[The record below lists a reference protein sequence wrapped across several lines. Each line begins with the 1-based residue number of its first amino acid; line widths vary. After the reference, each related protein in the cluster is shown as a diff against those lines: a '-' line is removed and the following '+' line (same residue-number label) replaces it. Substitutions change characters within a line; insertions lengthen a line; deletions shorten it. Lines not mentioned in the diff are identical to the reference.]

1 MASTKS
7 WIKAM
12 RLRTLPLSMAT
23 IITGNFLAFATGYFS
38 WLVFVFSVLTTIAL
52 QILSNLANDL
62 GDHLKGTDNENRVGP
77 SRATQTGEISV
88 QEMKNGIYL
97 FVFLALVFGV
107 SLLFFSKLNLEHF
120 IYFLI
125 LGLASIAAA
134 IFYTIGKNA
143 YGYKAMGDLFVFIFF
158 GLVGVGGSFYLQTGT
173 ISYQILLPA
182 ATIGFF
188 SAGVLN
194 LNNLRDHD
202 NDKASN
208 KNTLVVLLGIKNGKI
223 YHYSIIFLSWL
234 FIFLFVIINFYKWEL
249 LTPFITLPLFI
260 SHLVRVSKANSAE
273 MLDPEL
279 KKLAIATFLFS
290 ILLAIGLS
298 ITW

>member
-23 IITGNFLAFATGYFS
+23 IITGNFLAYAVNSFS
-38 WLVFVFSVLTTIAL
+38 WMVFIFSVLTTIAL

-88 QEMKNGIYL
+88 KEMKGGIFL
-97 FVFLALVFGV
+97 FILLSLIFGITLLVV
-107 SLLFFSKLNLEHF
+107 SQLNLEHF
-120 IYFLI
+120 IYFLV
-125 LGLASIAAA
+125 LGIASISAA

-143 YGYKAMGDLFVFIFF
+143 YGYKAMGDFFVFIFF
-158 GLVGVGGSFYLQTGT
+158 GLVGVAGSFYLQTGM
-173 ISYQILLPA
+173 INFQILLPA

-208 KNTLVVLLGIKNGKI
+208 KNTLVVLLGIANGKI
-223 YHYSIIFLSWL
+223 YHYSLIILSWI
-234 FIFLFVIINFYKWEL
+234 FIMVFVFMNFYKWEL

-260 SHLVRVSKANSAE
+260 LHLVRVSKATTSQKF
-273 MLDPEL
+273 DPEL

-298 ITW
+298 TSW

>member
-1 MASTKS
+1 MANTKS

-23 IITGNFLAFATGYFS
+23 IITGNFLAYAVGYFS

-77 SRATQTGEISV
+77 SRATQTGEITVS
-88 QEMKNGIYL
+88 EMKKGIYL
-97 FVFLALVFGV
+97 FVFLSLVFGI

-120 IYFLI
+120 IYFLV
-125 LGLASIAAA
+125 LGLAAIAAA

-158 GLVGVGGSFYLQTGT
+158 GLVGVGGSFYLQTG
-173 ISYQILLPA
+173 ILNIHLLLPA
-182 ATIGFF
+182 ATIGLF

-223 YHYSIIFLSWL
+223 YHYSIIFLSWI
-234 FIFLFVIINFYKWEL
+234 FIFLFVFINFYKWEL

-260 SHLVRVSKANSAE
+260 SHLVRVSKANTAE
-273 MLDPEL
+273 KLDPEL

-290 ILLAIGLS
+290 ILLAIGLAMK
-298 ITW
+298 W